1 MDPGKIE
8 NEKPQ
13 LQLSLTPACDI
24 IPESV
29 VLIRHAYFQYKRGA
43 TNNIL
48 NDFSMRVP
56 KGLM

>member
-1 MDPGKIE
+1 MGPEKLKI
-8 NEKPQ
+8 EKPQ

-29 VLIRHAYFQYKRGA
+29 VLIRHAYFQYERCT
-43 TNNIL
+43 TNYVL
-48 NDFSMRVP
+48 KDFCMRVP